1 MQRIVQVL
9 RIDAGRTKVIDAL
22 TRRAQL
28 AEWWTRQVS
37 GSGAEGE
44 ILRFEFEG
52 DFNPEMSVIEVTRP
66 KRVVWK
72 CASGAERW
80 QGDTFVFELREKGD
94 ATILKFVQE
103 YTRHIDEESFG
114 VFNHNWGYYLNSLR
128 LYCETGTGTPF
139 DDGQP

>member
-9 RIDAGRTKVIDAL
+9 RIDAGRTEVFAAL
-22 TRRAQL
+22 TSRTQL

-52 DFNPEMSVIEVTRP
+52 DFNPAMAVTEAIRP
-66 KRVVWK
+66 ERLVWK
-72 CASGAERW
+72 CVSGAERW
-80 QGDTFVFELREKGD
+80 QDDTFAFELREKGD

-103 YTRHIDEESFG
+103 YTRQIDEESFG

-128 LYCETGTGTPF
+128 LFCETGSGTPF
-139 DDGQP
+139 DAKQP